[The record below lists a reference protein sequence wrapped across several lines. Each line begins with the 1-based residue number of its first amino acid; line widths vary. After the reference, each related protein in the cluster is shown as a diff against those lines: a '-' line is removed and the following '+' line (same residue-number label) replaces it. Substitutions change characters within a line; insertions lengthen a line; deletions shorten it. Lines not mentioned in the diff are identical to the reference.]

1 MLCFKKIREGER
13 EREKYRQTH
22 NISRRGRWK
31 QKKNEGKERKKEER
45 RERMGILPLIKEERK
60 FSF

>member
-31 QKKNEGKERKKEER
+31 QKKNEGKERKKEGGDELLLQV
-45 RERMGILPLIKEERK
+45 E
-60 FSF
+60 